1 MGSQIIGTK
10 KLNSREGERQDNNI
24 DLHNKIRQRT
34 VSCLL
39 FVFYLS
45 QLVLLLLHRRTFSE
59 CFKENFIRDILVKFV
74 WIADIIV
81 HLLKHFNKKKNELK
95 IEKLC

>member
-10 KLNSREGERQDNNI
+10 KLNSREGERQDNI

-39 FVFYLS
+39 FVFYLF
-45 QLVLLLLHRRTFSE
+45 QLVLLLLHRRTLSE
-59 CFKENFIRDILVKFV
+59 CFKENFICDILVKFV
-74 WIADIIV
+74 WIADNIV
-81 HLLKHFNKKKNELK
+81 RLLKHFNKKENELK